1 MHSIFRL
8 LDNTSNVVT
17 NESKL
22 VWPSFDGLCEREL
35 AVAIG
40 LVDFLVEYQNGKLV
54 LIDGAQR
61 TVDVSPAITIVLFAL
76 LSLLGDLFFEGP
88 VEFHNTAL
96 GGFNVAQVVY
106 DTRIHPFPFDVHFA
120 DRQPKGE
127 DRPITAQPFYFPAHT
142 NDPGL
147 AGTMVVGHVFVVILP
162 VRGGHQHI
170 NLLSNYF
177 GGGVGEERG
186 CGWVH

>member
-1 MHSIFRL
+1 MARAIFRL

-22 VWPSFDGLCEREL
+22 VWPSLDGLCEREL

-76 LSLLGDLFFEGP
+76 LSLLGDLFSDWDGFE
-88 VEFHNTAL
+88 VLVAMIEIHHLVVNNT
-96 GGFNVAQVVY
+96 
-106 DTRIHPFPFDVHFA
+106 
-120 DRQPKGE
+120 
-127 DRPITAQPFYFPAHT
+127 
-142 NDPGL
+142 
-147 AGTMVVGHVFVVILP
+147 
-162 VRGGHQHI
+162 
-170 NLLSNYF
+170 
-177 GGGVGEERG
+177 EENF
-186 CGWVH
+186 